1 MDFISVFRLLISV
14 GAAICVA
21 EVIASVTW
29 LPFYFRRGIQVYH
42 RDIHGDLESTREL
55 SDITA
60 CSNSGFRFR
69 SVSNHEVMFRDPL
82 IHFSFRATPVM
93 HGLLSYDGS
102 KFELLGLA
110 NWTPLSF
117 GVLFMM
123 FGILAI
129 VETEFTALVMLAPF
143 VALWMWSYQAQKRR
157 LDDLVDEITANLKT
171 NTPVMN

>member
-1 MDFISVFRLLISV
+1 MDLISVFRVLILV
-14 GAAICVA
+14 FATICVV
-21 EVIASVTW
+21 EVIASVCW
-29 LPFYFRRGIQVYH
+29 WPIYFRRGVQIYH
-42 RDIHGDLESTREL
+42 REIRGELESTREL
-55 SDITA
+55 SGITD

-69 SVSNHEVMFRDPL
+69 SVNTHEVMFRDPL

-102 KFELLGLA
+102 KFELTALA

-117 GVLFMM
+117 GALVMM

-129 VETEFTALVMLAPF
+129 VATEFTALFLLAPF
-143 VALWMWSYQAQKRR
+143 VALWMWSYQAEKRQ

-171 NTPVMN
+171 NTAVMS